1 MGNGGSIKTYNC
13 PNNYDNNK
21 FLQIVKLFE
30 KIDKNK
36 NDILELNEIKEI
48 SCKDIN
54 NKIIILEKELDNEKR
69 NLDNEI
75 KRLNDKMNEKIT
87 ELKKQKL
94 NKEKTIKKKLEKY
107 RNMNDEEKCK
117 ALIEKISFDKK
128 EIDFWK
134 FYTYMK
140 DKTNEINNL

>member
-1 MGNGGSIKTYNC
+1 M
-13 PNNYDNNK
+13 
-21 FLQIVKLFE
+21 
-30 KIDKNK
+30 
-36 NDILELNEIKEI
+36 NEIKEI